1 MVESA
6 SCSSSRPA
14 NCCTLSCDS
23 VIVGL
28 LNVALVK
35 LLGLSCADEESADKE
50 SANAH
55 PGRKQKAMVPAL
67 QLPGLYKSK
76 KAAFDADMD
85 GFSDS
90 DAELPK
96 PQKVQ
101 AGMPSSKTPKPAK
114 ALRPD
119 GAKDLAKAD
128 KQAAKRKPAES
139 GPQGQRKSSVQG
151 RRSLP
156 GRLRKKLAK
165 QRET

>member
-6 SCSSSRPA
+6 SCRSGRPA
-14 NCCTLSCDS
+14 DYCGLFCDR

-28 LNVALVK
+28 LNVASVK
-35 LLGLSCADEESADKE
+35 LLGLSCADEESAD
-50 SANAH
+50 AQ
-55 PGRKQKAMVPAL
+55 PGRKQKAMVPAS

-76 KAAFDADMD
+76 KAVFDPDME

-101 AGMPSSKTPKPAK
+101 AGMPGSKTPKPAK
-114 ALRPD
+114 TLRPD
-119 GAKDLAKAD
+119 GAKGPAKAE
-128 KQAAKRKPAES
+128 KQAAKQKPAES